1 MKYVKG
7 FGIVAVLV
15 LVFAACSSGGSS
27 DDASSERS
35 RAAEPAATADEPGEA
50 AGDDGMHMDE
60 HADHHDADDGEAVET
75 VDGAHTVEV
84 EMTEFAYEPDTLT
97 VPAGEPVTF
106 VFHNTGVIDHE
117 AMVGDAHMQEEFAS
131 SDGHGDHASGGHHG
145 DVHAV
150 TVPPGETAKLVVTF
164 DEPGETMLGC
174 HLEGHWD
181 AGMVATVT
189 IT

>member
-7 FGIVAVLV
+7 FGIVAALL

-27 DDASSERS
+27 DAVSSERS
-35 RAAEPAATADEPGEA
+35 RAAEPAATADEPTEG
-50 AGDDGMHMDE
+50 AGGDEMHMDE
-60 HADHHDADDGEAVET
+60 HADDDDADAVEA

-84 EMTEFAYEPDTLT
+84 EMTEFAFEPDTLT

-106 VFHNTGVIDHE
+106 VFHNTGAIDHE
-117 AMVGDAHMQEEFAS
+117 AMVGDAHMQEEFAL

-150 TVPPGETAKLVVTF
+150 TVPPGETAELVVTF

-189 IT
+189 VT